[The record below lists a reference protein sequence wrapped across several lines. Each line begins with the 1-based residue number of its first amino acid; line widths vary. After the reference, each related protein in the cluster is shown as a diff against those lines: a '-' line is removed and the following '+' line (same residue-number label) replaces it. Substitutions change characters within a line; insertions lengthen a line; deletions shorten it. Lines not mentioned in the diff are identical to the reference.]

1 MQKYNDKKNILEDM
15 NIFFGG
21 NNLFKIKD
29 LKTDIIEEKD
39 KYLIS
44 VDVPGVEKEFISVTF
59 KDGYLTINVNKD
71 EIKEENVNY
80 IKRERLFTSIM
91 RKYYLPNIIES
102 EIKAKLDNGVLN
114 IICSKIQEAPNK
126 NIKIE

>member
-15 NIFFGG
+15 NVFFGG

-29 LKTDIIEEKD
+29 LKTDIIEEAD

-44 VDVPGVEKEFISVTF
+44 VEVPGVDKDLISITF
-59 KDGYLTINVNKD
+59 NDGYLSINVNKN

-80 IKRERLFTSIM
+80 LKRERVQTSIT
-91 RKYYLPNIIES
+91 RKYYLPNINEE
-102 EIKAKLDNGVLN
+102 EIKAKLENGVLN
-114 IICSKIQEAPNK
+114 IICGKTKEEPNK